1 MACIIIIPCKCVYW
15 CTKMAC
21 SKLNT
26 SDLSKVRN
34 EALSAAAKWYDIG
47 LELGMTADDLDVIQ
61 KANDDPKVCLR
72 EMLRQW
78 LSGMDPESSWEGLI
92 AALRKP
98 VVNYPA
104 LASEIEQ
111 KFCFTSTEDQMRVDL
126 LQLND
131 QRSLSIKRRPSPK
144 PRHRILSVKDPWKRE
159 LVQSFKGITSREVT
173 EDLVEKAKQ
182 CIKHCNE
189 RYNLVPFEKLLNENQ
204 VS

>member
-1 MACIIIIPCKCVYW
+1 
-15 CTKMAC
+15 MAC

-61 KANDDPKVCLR
+61 KANDNPKVCLR

-78 LSGMDPESSWEGLI
+78 LSGMDPEPSWEALI

-104 LASEIEQ
+104 LASDIEQ
-111 KFCFTSTEDQMRVDL
+111 KFCSTSL
-126 LQLND
+126 L
-131 QRSLSIKRRPSPK
+131 RTKCK
-144 PRHRILSVKDPWKRE
+144 W
-159 LVQSFKGITSREVT
+159 T
-173 EDLVEKAKQ
+173 
-182 CIKHCNE
+182 CCN
-189 RYNLVPFEKLLNENQ
+189 
-204 VS
+204 